1 MLLQPSTA
9 TCQRRR
15 IRIIKTT
22 FRSHMRKREISIRSA
37 KKIRWVCEELWGCL
51 HGEHF
56 HGNWM
61 QVIWATIPG
70 RWCLLGDEGNEP
82 AGVGRSYDQPR
93 HRGGPGPDSRFQHF
107 QCCNCCKNLTSICRP
122 CKHARCTRDLCAWT
136 HWWFIPSFRKKRDR
150 HVRLVT
156 LNPCGFFN
164 EIFDIFWL
172 SSMNELFRNQQY

>member
-1 MLLQPSTA
+1 MWNVHSV
-9 TCQRRR
+9 REEDSMSMRR
-15 IRIIKTT
+15 I
-22 FRSHMRKREISIRSA
+22 M
-37 KKIRWVCEELWGCL
+37 GCL

-56 HGNWM
+56 HGERM

-107 QCCNCCKNLTSICRP
+107 QCKNPTSICRP

-136 HWWFIPSFRKKRDR
+136 HWWWTFRKKRD
-150 HVRLVT
+150 L
-156 LNPCGFFN
+156 LCGESPIFMWIFQWIFDFN
-164 EIFDIFWL
+164 EWTLQESTF
-172 SSMNELFRNQQY
+172 Y